1 MNNLDNNAT
10 DSFDINNPN
19 LAAEGEG
26 IEGFDPNA
34 DSNAPPK
41 PPNAGTYLLQL
52 DFAEAEVEKRFKHGS
67 KDDPSK
73 DQLMAYFTATI
84 VGCPDKSEYEEK
96 YWQGRK
102 IGGKVGFLV
111 GSWAVR
117 GQKGTSGFGDLLKA
131 YGLKPKQLAG
141 LAGAGGQKRW
151 EDTPVEELV
160 TDCIL
165 SGQPVRAYCDWE
177 WQGATKE
184 LVNPADGKPYY
195 IRYDY
200 KDDQLKNVPQGMKA
214 AKDDGKG
221 GKSHQLT
228 FHFQAPDGE
237 GSEDVQLFASL
248 KVERFMPPKPG
259 QQ

>member
-1 MNNLDNNAT
+1 MNNLDNNTT

-19 LAAEGEG
+19 LAAEGAG

-41 PPNAGTYLLQL
+41 PPAAGTYLLQL
-52 DFAEAEVEKRFKHGS
+52 DFAEAEPEKRFKHGT

-73 DQLMAYFTATI
+73 DQLMTSFVATI
-84 VGCPDKSEYEEK
+84 VGYDKLAEGERQPE
-96 YWQGRK
+96 GRK
-102 IGGKVGFLV
+102 IGGKSGFIV

-117 GQKGTSGFGDLLKA
+117 GQRGTSGFGDLLKA
-131 YGLKPKQLAG
+131 YGLKPRQLAA

-151 EDTPVEELV
+151 EDTPVEELI

-165 SGQPVRAYCDWE
+165 SGTPVRAYCDWE
-177 WQGATKE
+177 WAGSTKE
-184 LVNPADGKPYY
+184 LVDPNTGKPYY
-195 IRYDY
+195 IRFDY

-221 GKSHQLT
+221 GKLHQLT
-228 FHFQAPDGE
+228 FHFQSPDGE

-248 KVERFMPPKPG
+248 KVERFMPPKAG
-259 QQ
+259 Q

>member
-1 MNNLDNNAT
+1 MNNLDNNTT

-41 PPNAGTYLLQL
+41 PPNAGAYLLQL

-67 KDDPSK
+67 KDDPTK
-73 DQLMAYFTATI
+73 DQLMTSFTATI
-84 VGCPDKSEYEEK
+84 VGCDKQDYEEK
-96 YWQGRK
+96 HWQGRK
-102 IGGKVGFLV
+102 IGGKSGFIV
-111 GSWAVR
+111 GSWTVR
-117 GQKGTSGFGDLLKA
+117 GQRGTSGYGDLLKA

-151 EDTPVEELV
+151 EDTPVEELI
-160 TDCIL
+160 TDCVL

-177 WQGATKE
+177 WAGSTKE
-184 LVNPADGKPYY
+184 LIDPNTGKPYY
-195 IRYDY
+195 IRFDY

-221 GKSHQLT
+221 GKLHQQT
-228 FHFQAPDGE
+228 FHFQSPDGE

-248 KVERFMPPKPG
+248 RVERFMPPKAG
-259 QQ
+259 Q